1 MTQLI
6 GVVDNSNPLRISVGN
21 PGLRPVWNH
30 GMNLYYNSYN
40 AERLQGL
47 MAHADFNLATGSL
60 SQLTVYDDVT
70 GRRFTRPENID
81 GNWNAAAGLTFNTP
95 LDREKVLNLS
105 TSTDANFTRSVGYV
119 ASSAAASALPDAP
132 SLREVNALFAGVT
145 ADKSRTAVTALSERL
160 DLSYRRSWWDLT
172 LNGRVA
178 YQHSNSSL
186 LTAANLDTWSFAYG
200 AAANFTLPWGMTFST
215 DLRMTSRRGF
225 SAAEFNINELE
236 WNASISQSMLKDKAL
251 TLRLE
256 AFDLLGQQSEITRSL
271 TALAR
276 TDTWTNM
283 LNQYV
288 MLHAI
293 YRLNIFG
300 GAKMPEPPEGHPRGE
315 RPGGNFRP
323 MQPGNNGG
331 RPGGGPGGGGPRF

>member
-1 MTQLI
+1 M
-6 GVVDNSNPLRISVGN
+6 
-21 PGLRPVWNH
+21 
-30 GMNLYYNSYN
+30 
-40 AERLQGL
+40 
-47 MAHADFNLATGSL
+47 
-60 SQLTVYDDVT
+60 T

-95 LDREKVLNLS
+95 LDRAKVLNLA

-119 ASSAAASALPDAP
+119 ATSGAASTLPDAP
-132 SLREVNALFAGVT
+132 SLREVNALFAGVH
-145 ADKSRTAVTALSERL
+145 ADKSRTALSALSERL
-160 DLSYRRSWWDLT
+160 DLSYRRSWWDAT

-186 LTAANLDTWSFAYG
+186 LTTGNLDTWSFAYG
-200 AAANFTLPWGMTFST
+200 AEANFTLPWGMTFST

-225 SAAEFNINELE
+225 STSAFNTNELV
-236 WNASISQSMLKDKAL
+236 WNASVSQSLLKNKAL

-256 AFDLLGQQSEITRSL
+256 AFDLLGRQSEISRSL

-276 TDTWTNM
+276 TDSWTNM

-293 YRLNIFG
+293 YRLNLFG
-300 GAKMPEPPEGHPRGE
+300 GAKMPEPPEGRGPE
-315 RPGGNFRP
+315 
-323 MQPGNNGG
+323 G
-331 RPGGGPGGGGPRF
+331 RPGSKFRPVMPPSGGGHGGPGGRGPRF